1 MKIDNFDLQM
11 FSDRYQETVRVNER
25 LETVETNEAAEH
37 GVPLWNTITT
47 TQERFSQEE
56 MAFHK
61 EVISQLLVR
70 LSKVEGKAEFV
81 TDETRLVA
89 YGEESKS
96 VKKGQLIDSD
106 AFESPLTNQLRRVQE
121 RTRVIDREAVE
132 FSTQGH
138 VQTDKRSITVDVEF
152 KLSRNTLSDKAVKQ
166 LILTDPLVINYDTT
180 VASLSES
187 KFRFDIDSD
196 GLADQISLLK
206 KGSGFLAL
214 DRNSDGKINNG
225 KELFGTE
232 SGNGFEDLR
241 IYDTDGNGWIDEND
255 PMFEKLRI
263 WVKNDVGDDRLIA
276 LGEVGIGAIYLGNA
290 DTLFNMTDPKNE
302 TTLGVLK
309 QSGIFLKE
317 NGDVGI
323 VQNIELAV
331 EAVEAEAPRYQAMDW
346 SRLRSDYSEYAVS
359 YNDQKEMPYTVPIK
373 GSETMLQGEKD
384 KQESLRRELSQL
396 ESQIRHLAGSDQ
408 EAKLKSQINRL
419 KAELAVSEGYE
430 IQQLFNTLG

>member
-1 MKIDNFDLQM
+1 MKIENFDLQM

-25 LETVETNEAAEH
+25 LETVETNEAQEQ
-37 GVPLWNTITT
+37 GKPLWNTITT
-47 TQERFSQEE
+47 TQARFSEEE

-61 EVISQLLVR
+61 KVISQLLVR
-70 LSKVEGKAEFV
+70 LSKAEGKAEFV
-81 TDETRLVA
+81 TDETRLFA

-96 VKKGQLIDSD
+96 VEKGQLIDSD
-106 AFESPLTNQLRRVQE
+106 SLESPLTNQIRRVRE
-121 RTRVIDREAVE
+121 RTRIIDREAVE

-180 VASLSES
+180 LASLSES

-214 DRNSDGKINNG
+214 DKNGDGRINNG

-232 SGNGFEDLR
+232 SGNGFDDLK
-241 IYDTDGNGWIDEND
+241 IYDTDGNGWLDEND

-290 DTLFNMTDPKNE
+290 ETLFNMTDSKNE
-302 TTLGVLK
+302 ATLGVLK

-331 EAVEAEAPRYQAMDW
+331 EAAEEERPQYQAMDDKAF
-346 SRLRSDYSEYAVS
+346 RRDYSEYEISDTRHDSVFSKPEDTAKAV
-359 YNDQKEMPYTVPIK
+359 QGIKE
-373 GSETMLQGEKD
+373 EQAD
-384 KQESLRRELSQL
+384 LRRELKQL
-396 ESQIRHLAGSDQ
+396 QSRLKHLVDENEEQKVKAKIDQ
-408 EAKLKSQINRL
+408 LKAKL
-419 KAELAVSEGYE
+419 ATAEGYE
-430 IQQLFNTLG
+430 IQQLFNALG